1 MGCYTQDGIVFI
13 HIPKTGGTAVK
24 KALWDNVPGM
34 KGQMPALPGSPEAN
48 RKPSEDNPFPIGHI
62 PLRDVERLLNR
73 PAESWKA
80 VVAVIRNPY
89 AQQVS
94 QYLFWHDRY
103 QRGGRHEHD
112 IAASSHPTIHGWL
125 EDPRCDFHRWYN
137 LQIHPSTMRE
147 NPQNNYRDFPGT
159 YLWWVTSRTGTVP
172 PNLVLLQQED
182 LTNQFAKFTAD
193 LLGQPIV
200 VPEVNRG
207 GYSRDRFMQYI
218 IHPDGARDTVR
229 ALDLIEAKFRWAFS
243 NVYPRYDRRGLYEQW
258 AATGQIRELKESD
271 VWRM

>member
-1 MGCYTQDGIVFI
+1 MGCYTQDGFVFI

-34 KGQMPALPGSPEAN
+34 KGQMPALLGSPEAD
-48 RKPSEDNPFPIGHI
+48 RKPTKENPFPIGHI
-62 PLRDVERLLNR
+62 PLRDVERLLGR
-73 PAESWKA
+73 PAKSWKA
-80 VVAVIRNPY
+80 VVAVVRNPY

-112 IAASSHPTIHGWL
+112 LAASAYPSIHGWL

-137 LQIHPSTMRE
+137 LQIHPSTMIE
-147 NPQNNYRDFPGT
+147 NPQNLYRGFAGT
-159 YLWWVTSRTGTVP
+159 YLWWVTSQSGTVP

-182 LTNQFAKFTAD
+182 LRSQFAAFTAD
-193 LLGQPIV
+193 HLGEPITL
-200 VPEVNRG
+200 PEVNRG
-207 GYSRDRFMQYI
+207 GYSRDRFMEYLV
-218 IHPDGARDTVR
+218 HEADPRRTLR

-243 NVYPRYDRRGLYEQW
+243 NVYPRMSREPLLERW
-258 AATGQIRELKESD
+258 ARTGQIRELRED
-271 VWRM
+271 EVWRM